1 MASSNAATPA
11 PAVSGNGRRDVEMLG
26 GSRSPDTATILSDQ
40 LDCFDSEA
48 LGVDPTEVETALALC
63 APVVL
68 HEPSWRH
75 LHDLGIRSGGMNG
88 SRPLDALC
96 VEEVV
101 FLDGGRFEFCRDAGY
116 GGRRVAIIIPAR
128 DEFGDLADL
137 AAWHIES
144 GKLALWRG
152 RAAMFGA
159 ENVYAPR
166 LGEPLKVDETVR
178 DWLRAGREG
187 VFVIDGARQRA
198 AALLRMAEPL
208 GVRTEAFGRRLR
220 EALTIRAPRIVV
232 AAPARAAA

>member
-1 MASSNAATPA
+1 MQALETARAATARCGSDPQ
-11 PAVSGNGRRDVEMLG
+11 NEMLV
-26 GSRSPDTATILSDQ
+26 GSRGSYTATILSDQ
-40 LDCFDSEA
+40 LDCFDPEA

-63 APVVL
+63 SPVVL

-88 SRPLDALC
+88 TRPLDALC

-101 FLDGGRFEFCRDAGY
+101 FLDGGRFGFCRDAGY

-166 LGEPLKVDETVR
+166 LCEPLKVHETVK

-187 VFVIDGARQRA
+187 VFVIDGARA